1 MSLVM
6 GDVLCRA
13 TARAVRGGKSCEVE
27 SRQERRRH
35 DRCEHVG
42 SCTFDSIWL
51 KADPG
56 FLCVIVGRPNLEA
69 CACRTATN
77 GAAVSSVLDIVE
89 VVS

>member
-1 MSLVM
+1 V
-6 GDVLCRA
+6 CRA
-13 TARAVRGGKSCEVE
+13 TARAVRGGKSCEGWIWTE
-27 SRQERRRH
+27 GRRH

-56 FLCVIVGRPNLEA
+56 FLCVTVVRPNLEA

-77 GAAVSSVLDIVE
+77 GAAVLSVLDVAE